1 MAGHGV
7 RSLQQTKHNI
17 FVLGTYYIMGLRH
30 FRTEIYF
37 MNLMYLKYIYIYI
50 YIYIYNL
57 WLIICWDLMF
67 NFVMFLICNAFRDYI
82 F

>member
-1 MAGHGV
+1 MAGQHGV

-30 FRTEIYF
+30 FRTEMFYEF
-37 MNLMYLKYIYIYI
+37 NVFK
-50 YIYIYNL
+50 IYIYNL

-67 NFVMFLICNAFRDYI
+67 NVVMFLICNVFRDYV

>member
-1 MAGHGV
+1 MAGQHGV

-17 FVLGTYYIMGLRH
+17 FVLGTYCVMGLRY

-37 MNLMYLKYIYIYI
+37 MNLMYLIYI

-57 WLIICWDLMF
+57 WLIICWDVMF
-67 NFVMFLICNAFRDYI
+67 NVEMFLICNAFRDCE

>member
-1 MAGHGV
+1 MAGQHGV

-17 FVLGTYYIMGLRH
+17 FVLGTYYIIGLGH

-37 MNLMYLKYIYIYI
+37 MNLMYLKYIYIH
-50 YIYIYNL
+50 NL

-67 NFVMFLICNAFRDYI
+67 NVVMFLICNAFRDYV

>member
-1 MAGHGV
+1 MAGQHGV

-17 FVLGTYYIMGLRH
+17 YVLGTYYIMGLRH

-37 MNLMYLKYIYIYI
+37 RNLMYLK
-50 YIYIYNL
+50 YIYNL

-67 NFVMFLICNAFRDYI
+67 NVVMFLICNDFRDYV